1 VEHPEAQTLSLAPF
15 GYDVH
20 TVTHSHVVVTPK
32 PAPPKPGVRWRIGPV
47 AVKSTALLSTPT
59 SQSESR
65 APGATESEFTVQLT
79 ADQQAELS
87 ISGQD
92 AYGNAVDVSGDIAWW
107 SSDEAIVKVFRNI
120 EDNSRAIAV
129 AVGPVGTA
137 AVTVSNDFDQDGT
150 GDFQGSVAID
160 VVAGQIAEIKVTE
173 GAIEAKPVV
182 DNTLPTPEPGTPGE
196 PPVEPGEPPVEPP
209 VEEIP
214 PPDGTEPSPPRP
226 DNTLPGDLPPDAPV
240 EPDPNAPVVDNTL
253 PGDLPT

>member
-1 VEHPEAQTLSLAPF
+1 MEHPEAQTLSLAPF

-32 PAPPKPGVRWRIGPV
+32 PAPPAATSGGVYWHIGPV
-47 AVKSTALLSTPT
+47 TAKSTLSSPTPT

-79 ADQQAELS
+79 ADQQVELS

-107 SSDEAIVKVFRNI
+107 SSDEAIVRVFRNI
-120 EDNSRAIAV
+120 SDNSKAVAI

-160 VVAGQIAEIKVTE
+160 VIAGQIAEIKVTE
-173 GAIEAKPVV
+173 GTPSAKPAP
-182 DNTLPTPEPGTPGE
+182 DNTLPTPEPGQ
-196 PPVEPGEPPVEPP
+196 PPVDPNA
-209 VEEIP
+209 
-214 PPDGTEPSPPRP
+214 PRP
-226 DNTLPGDLPPDAPV
+226 DNSLPGDQPV
-240 EPDPNAPVVDNTL
+240 INPL
-253 PGDLPT
+253 